1 MSIES
6 PTTKHAHRWT
16 EAQMREFIGMWIAG
30 KELDHIAEHFKLSPR
45 SISKMAM
52 RLRRN
57 GVPLPKRN
65 PGHRA
70 GRYNKPWTQE
80 EVEYLIRRRNEKA
93 TAEQIADELDRTYN
107 GVAAII
113 GKLRS
118 EGVNVRLLGQGTRRL
133 WSAEKL
139 RAAIAGRG
147 LRLVSS
153 ESEEAA

>member
-1 MSIES
+1 MQVES
-6 PTTKHAHRWT
+6 PTSKHAHRWT
-16 EAQMREFIGMWIAG
+16 EEQMREFIGMWLGG
-30 KELDHIAEHFKLSPR
+30 KELDDIATHFNLSAR
-45 SISKMAM
+45 SISKIAT

-80 EVEYLIRRRNEKA
+80 EIEYLVRRRNEKA

-107 GVAAII
+107 GVAGII
-113 GKLRS
+113 AKLRE
-118 EGVNVRLLGQGTRRL
+118 EGVNVRMLGKGNRRL

-147 LRLVSS
+147 LRIVDS
-153 ESEEAA
+153 ESAEAA